1 MKEDVCLFLCAICHR
16 KSRIAFF
23 GLRIQRRWNEKFLR
37 KPEDEKRK
45 ESGYDQAGAERWP
58 EAEANGGRAPVV
70 HLERQEEIRD
80 SRKDSTGHRRLP
92 VTNGR
97 HQRVVGIENP
107 ARNGTGGWRKRHQLR
122 RLRRFLLLA
131 PEENEEPN
139 CPTCNCG
146 KEVHFGRKTL
156 KCTKCAPQV
165 ICIRF
170 FTPPES
176 IVKAERR
183 PFFSEKIEK
192 TLKIFQ
198 IIEKIKKE
206 RISNRLLLV

>member
-122 RLRRFLLLA
+122 RLRRFLLL
-131 PEENEEPN
+131 
-139 CPTCNCG
+139 
-146 KEVHFGRKTL
+146 
-156 KCTKCAPQV
+156 CTGG
-165 ICIRF
+165 
-170 FTPPES
+170 
-176 IVKAERR
+176 ERR
-183 PFFSEKIEK
+183 TKLSYLQLRKGGALWQKNFKMYKMCPSGHLHPFFHAAGINCQGGASAF
-192 TLKIFQ
+192 FQ
-198 IIEKIKKE
+198 RED
-206 RISNRLLLV
+206 

>member
-1 MKEDVCLFLCAICHR
+1 MKNFFANLKTKR
-16 KSRIAFF
+16 GKSLDTTRLVLKD
-23 GLRIQRRWNEKFLR
+23 GRRL
-37 KPEDEKRK
+37 KPMVEELQ
-45 ESGYDQAGAERWP
+45 SFIS
-58 EAEANGGRAPVV
+58 NGKKKS
-70 HLERQEEIRD
+70 EIREKTRQVIAD
-80 SRKDSTGHRRLP
+80 CQSQTDAIKGSSELKIPQEMELADG
-92 VTNGR
+92 
-97 HQRVVGIENP
+97 EN
-107 ARNGTGGWRKRHQLR
+107 AINCAVCDVSCY
-122 RLRRFLLLA
+122 FA

-139 CPTCNCG
+139 CHTCNCG